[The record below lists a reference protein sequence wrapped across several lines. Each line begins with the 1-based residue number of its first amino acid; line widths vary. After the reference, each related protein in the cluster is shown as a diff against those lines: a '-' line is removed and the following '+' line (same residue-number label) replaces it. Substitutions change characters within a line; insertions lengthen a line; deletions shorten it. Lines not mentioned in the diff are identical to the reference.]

1 MNTKTTKIT
10 THPSHTKQCHPE
22 RSRGAKLETQNLCW
36 YAIYTKPRFEKKV
49 DKVLTE
55 AGYEVCLPLMSTIRQ
70 WSDRKKKVQA
80 PLIPSYVFV
89 KMAEKQL
96 QALFEFTGVVGVLK
110 HLKKPAVVQDYEI
123 ENLKI
128 MCQHPDAV
136 TAIDIAEFEPGTPIQ
151 IIHGPMI
158 GLYGDCIEIKGK
170 QRMLVSVKNMGLA
183 FVLDV
188 PLSYIEGIKSPLTPE
203 GGRSV
208 KKMPSRHF

>member
-1 MNTKTTKIT
+1 MHKQTINIATRNAKPKTRN
-10 THPSHTKQCHPE
+10 SE
-22 RSRGAKLETQNLCW
+22 RNLPARMGTQNSKPKTQNCFWFAL
-36 YAIYTKPRFEKKV
+36 YTKPRFEKKV

-70 WSDRKKKVQA
+70 WSDRKKKVQV

-136 TAIDIAEFEPGTPIQ
+136 EAVGGAEFEPGTPIQ
-151 IIHGPMI
+151 IMQGPMI

-170 QRMLVSVKNMGLA
+170 QRVLVSIKNMGLA

-188 PLSYIEGIKSPLTPE
+188 PLSYIEP
-203 GGRSV
+203 V
-208 KKMPSRHF
+208 KNSAKMSC